1 MLRLHMFL
9 AGLLLALAMAAAAA
23 QSPEIQRGPI
33 PAQVP
38 GVLHTLPRTI
48 PEAMYPRLEGR
59 FTKAKE
65 ASPYA
70 LTQVRT
76 GTRCQARARLL
87 DARKAQA
94 SAANGWILNDVLRV
108 PNASCSG
115 QSAVI
120 RIWRKDAASATPKLD
135 AQGDGCGSISRTVW
149 MPQPGASWGRCRSL
163 RWRWAWKDAAATEV
177 EFSQARSPT

>member
-9 AGLLLALAMAAAAA
+9 AGLLLALATAAAVA

-33 PAQVP
+33 PAQAS
-38 GVLHTLPRTI
+38 GVLHTLRTI
-48 PEAMYPRLEGR
+48 PEACTRLEGQ
-59 FTKAKE
+59 FTGAKD
-65 ASPYA
+65 APYT
-70 LTQVRT
+70 LTHVRT
-76 GTRCQARARLL
+76 SARCQARARLL

-108 PNASCSG
+108 PNAGCSG

-135 AQGDGCGSISRTVW
+135 AQGRVRVYLKDG
-149 MPQPGASWGRCRSL
+149 L
-163 RWRWAWKDAAATEV
+163 DAAAQGQLGAVPQFAVALGV
-177 EFSQARSPT
+177 EGHGCD

>member
-9 AGLLLALAMAAAAA
+9 AGLLLAFAMAAAAA

-38 GVLHTLPRTI
+38 GVLHTLRTI
-48 PEAMYPRLEGR
+48 PEACTRLEGR

-76 GTRCQARARLL
+76 STRCQARARLL

-135 AQGDGCGSISRTVW
+135 AQGRVRVYLKDG
-149 MPQPGASWGRCRSL
+149 L
-163 RWRWAWKDAAATEV
+163 DAAAQGQLGAVPQFAVALGV
-177 EFSQARSPT
+177 EGRGCD